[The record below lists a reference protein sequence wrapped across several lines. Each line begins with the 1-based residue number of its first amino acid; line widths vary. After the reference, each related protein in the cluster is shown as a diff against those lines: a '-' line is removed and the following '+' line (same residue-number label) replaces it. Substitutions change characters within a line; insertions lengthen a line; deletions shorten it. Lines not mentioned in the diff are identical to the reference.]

1 MSTAT
6 NWTRVID
13 EFRMQESISEDA
25 LKAFNLKDER
35 SFLSREE
42 EQSTFAH
49 IVVWGDAESRNES
62 GEEDFR

>member
-1 MSTAT
+1 
-6 NWTRVID
+6 
-13 EFRMQESISEDA
+13 MQESISEDA